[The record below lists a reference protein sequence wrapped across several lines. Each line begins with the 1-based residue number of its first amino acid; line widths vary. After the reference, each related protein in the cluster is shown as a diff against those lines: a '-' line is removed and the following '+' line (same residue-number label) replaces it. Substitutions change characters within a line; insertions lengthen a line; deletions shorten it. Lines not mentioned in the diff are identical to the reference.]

1 MYKYTSQRQHAENI
15 RVLAWIDDFLQGSN
29 GLSTLDC
36 DCTDNL
42 VHFVAPAAKKLLS
55 GLENV
60 FT

>member
-1 MYKYTSQRQHAENI
+1 M
-15 RVLAWIDDFLQGSN
+15 LAWIDDFLQGSN

-42 VHFVAPAAKKLLS
+42 VHFVAPTAKKLLS